1 MSKKKISKE
10 LEDYMRFH
18 KRCEACGGLVSESA
32 LPHHIKTQAA
42 GGSDG
47 WDNLLRLCYSC
58 HYHEWPGL
66 GPSKFIEKY
75 PHLFNKV
82 TAVKF
87 KLEKKD

>member
-1 MSKKKISKE
+1 MSKKKFSKE

-32 LPHHIKTQAA
+32 VPHHIKSRGA
-42 GGSDG
+42 GGLDE
-47 WDNLLRLCYSC
+47 WPNLLRLCYSC
-58 HYHEWPGL
+58 YFGEWPSL

-82 TAVKF
+82 AAVKF
-87 KLEKKD
+87 KLEKKE